1 MLWKN
6 NQFFTDIPFPQ
17 VKDRPLIVAHP
28 GAHMNYLASWNV
40 MVDNEAPFV
49 LVCDDLSPAYP
60 DGWWSSHSQNNSEYF
75 ARISNPQGI
84 GQAYRNPD
92 LGFQNLLIHR
102 EMEAKEGLK
111 HYPFIDIMYT
121 DFPEIF
127 LEGGFDFESK
137 EPVLLQAA
145 SLLSSK
151 VRDEGLIIFDLKNA
165 SQDTSLPK
173 GLIEINEDISWEY
186 MGKAEWFII
195 PKGVD
200 LFHTGNQDV
209 QAVIYKVRNKNK
221 FPNCFDFLA
230 SLMKERR
237 LSIEELENI
246 KHLPPRWPFHIH
258 QSEYIDAWLRHA
270 EFGGNEPFI
279 HPMPLDSAW
288 KEEEYKEW
296 IQWLMQ
302 HPEQLRPQERQE
314 RTMKIGNLEVTF
326 VHGDILNH
334 LDWLESINAS
344 LILRRKLL
352 TKCLEKNPYLIRNSV
367 NLQPRWEVH
376 PIPKLDWSGLS
387 EDQNLTQSILELS
400 KTSTTATISHS
411 GGITDLLLKSLNGKS
426 NLSVGRLIIFHL
438 DATDYFTEKEGVEG
452 NHGC

>member
-6 NQFFTDIPFPQ
+6 NQFFTDIPFPK

-60 DGWWSSHSQNNSEYF
+60 DGWWSAHSQNNAEYF

-102 EMEAKEGLK
+102 EMEAKKGLK
-111 HYPFIDIMYT
+111 DYPFIDIMYT

-127 LEGGFDFESK
+127 LERGFDFESE

-151 VRDEGLIIFDLKNA
+151 VRDDGLIIFDLKNA
-165 SQDTSLPK
+165 SQVLSFPQ
-173 GLIEINEDISWEY
+173 GLIEINENISWEY

-221 FPNCFDFLA
+221 FPDCFDFLA

-237 LSIEELENI
+237 LSIDELESI
-246 KHLPPRWPFHIH
+246 KHPPPRWPFHIH
-258 QSEYIDAWLRHA
+258 QSEYIEAWLRHA
-270 EFGGNEPFI
+270 EFGGNEPFL

-288 KEEEYKEW
+288 KEWEYKEW
-296 IQWLMQ
+296 IQWLIQ
-302 HPEQLRPQERQE
+302 HPEQLRPQDRSERK
-314 RTMKIGNLEVTF
+314 MKIGEIEVTF
-326 VHGDILNH
+326 VHGNILDH

-344 LILRRKLL
+344 LVLRRKLL
-352 TKCLEKNPYLIRNSV
+352 TKCLEKNPYLIKNSV
-367 NLQPRWEVH
+367 NLQPRWDIN
-376 PIPKLDWSGLS
+376 PIQNLKWSGFDS
-387 EDQNLTQSILELS
+387 TKNLTRLMTELCI
-400 KTSTTATISHS
+400 TDTLATISHGDAS
-411 GGITDLLLKSLNGKS
+411 IESLHFSVKASPNDCPK
-426 NLSVGRLIIFHL
+426 NLILFHK
-438 DATDYFTEKEGVEG
+438 DENDYAL
-452 NHGC
+452 N

>member
-6 NQFFTDIPFPQ
+6 NQFFTDIPFPK

-60 DGWWSSHSQNNSEYF
+60 DGWWSSHSQNNAEYF
-75 ARISNPQGI
+75 ARISNPKGI

-102 EMEAKEGLK
+102 GIEAKKGLK
-111 HYPFIDIMYT
+111 DYPFIDIMYT

-127 LEGGFDFESK
+127 LEGGFDFESQ

-145 SLLSSK
+145 SLLSAK
-151 VRDEGLIIFDLKNA
+151 VRDEGLIIFDLKNS
-165 SQDTSLPK
+165 SQDIRLPK
-173 GLIEINEDISWEY
+173 ELIEINEGISWEY

-200 LFHTGNQDV
+200 LLHSGNQDV

-221 FPNCFDFLA
+221 FPDCFDFLA

-237 LSIEELENI
+237 LSIDELESI

-258 QSEYIDAWLRHA
+258 QSEYIEAWLRHA
-270 EFGGNEPFI
+270 EFGGAEPFL

-296 IQWLMQ
+296 IQWLIQ

-314 RTMKIGNLEVTF
+314 RTMKIGNVDVTF
-326 VHGDILNH
+326 VHGDILDH

-344 LILRRKLL
+344 LVLRRKLL
-352 TKCLEKNPYLIRNSV
+352 TKCLERNPYLIKNSV
-367 NLQPRWEVH
+367 NLQPRWDIN
-376 PIPKLDWSGLS
+376 PISNLRWSGIES
-387 EDQNLTQSILELS
+387 NQNLTLS
-400 KTSTTATISHS
+400 MLSLCNTETMATISHRNGS
-411 GGITDLLLKSLNGKS
+411 LKSLVKS
-426 NLSVGRLIIFHL
+426 LENHGVDHVKNLIIFHR
-438 DATDYFTEKEGVEG
+438 DVNDYITE
-452 NHGC
+452 

>member
-6 NQFFTDIPFPQ
+6 NQFFTEIPFPK

-75 ARISNPQGI
+75 ARISNPLGI

-102 EMEAKEGLK
+102 EMEAKKGLK
-111 HYPFIDIMYT
+111 DYPFIDIMYT

-127 LEGGFDFESK
+127 LEGGFDSESN
-137 EPVLLQAA
+137 EPMLLQAA
-145 SLLSSK
+145 SLLSAK

-165 SQDTSLPK
+165 SQDINLSK

-209 QAVIYKVRNKNK
+209 QAVIYKVRNNNK
-221 FPNCFDFLA
+221 FPDCFEFLA

-237 LSIEELENI
+237 LSIDELENI

-270 EFGGNEPFI
+270 EFGGNEPFL

-296 IQWLMQ
+296 IEWLMQ
-302 HPEQLRPQERQE
+302 HPEQLRPQDRQE
-314 RTMKIGNLEVTF
+314 RTMKIGDVDVTF
-326 VHGDILNH
+326 VHGDILDH

-344 LILRRKLL
+344 LVLRRKLL
-352 TKCLEKNPYLIRNSV
+352 TKCLEKNPYMIKNSV
-367 NLQPRWEVH
+367 NLQPRWDIN
-376 PIPKLDWSGLS
+376 PISNLKWSGS
-387 EDQNLTQSILELS
+387 ESTKNLTRLMMELCN
-400 KTSTTATISHS
+400 TQTMATISHGDGS
-411 GGITDLLLKSLNGKS
+411 LISLVESLENHNGDGVTNLILFHRDVTD
-426 NLSVGRLIIFHL
+426 
-438 DATDYFTEKEGVEG
+438 FTKG
-452 NHGC
+452 

>member
-6 NQFFTDIPFPQ
+6 NQFFTEIPFPK

-75 ARISNPQGI
+75 ARISNPLGI

-102 EMEAKEGLK
+102 EMEAKKGLK
-111 HYPFIDIMYT
+111 DYPFIDIMYT

-127 LEGGFDFESK
+127 LEGGFDSESN
-137 EPVLLQAA
+137 EPMLLQAA
-145 SLLSSK
+145 SLLSAK

-165 SQDTSLPK
+165 SQDINLSK

-209 QAVIYKVRNKNK
+209 QAVIYKVRNNNK
-221 FPNCFDFLA
+221 FPDCFGFLA

-237 LSIEELENI
+237 LSIDELENI

-270 EFGGNEPFI
+270 EFGGNEPFL

-296 IQWLMQ
+296 IEWLVQ

-314 RTMKIGNLEVTF
+314 RTMKIGDVDVTF
-326 VHGDILNH
+326 VHGDILDH

-344 LILRRKLL
+344 LVLRRKLL
-352 TKCLEKNPYLIRNSV
+352 TKCLEKNPYMIKNSV
-367 NLQPRWEVH
+367 NLQPRWDIN
-376 PIPKLDWSGLS
+376 PISNLKWSGS
-387 EDQNLTQSILELS
+387 ESTKNLTRLMMELCN
-400 KTSTTATISHS
+400 TQTMATISHGDGS
-411 GGITDLLLKSLNGKS
+411 LISLVESLENHNGDGVTNLILFHRDVTD
-426 NLSVGRLIIFHL
+426 
-438 DATDYFTEKEGVEG
+438 FTKG
-452 NHGC
+452 

>member
-6 NQFFTDIPFPQ
+6 NQFFTDIPFPK

-49 LVCDDLSPAYP
+49 LVCDDLSPTYP
-60 DGWWSSHSQNNSEYF
+60 DGWWSSHSHSGAEYF
-75 ARISNPQGI
+75 ARISNPKGI

-102 EMEAKEGLK
+102 GIEAKEGLK
-111 HYPFIDIMYT
+111 EFPFIDIMYT

-127 LEGGFDFESK
+127 LEVGFDFESE
-137 EPVLLQAA
+137 EPVLLQSA

-151 VRDEGLIIFDLKNA
+151 VRNGGLIIFDLKNA
-165 SQDTSLPK
+165 DEDISLPR
-173 GLIEINEDISWEY
+173 GMIEINENISWEY

-200 LFHTGNQDV
+200 LAHNGNQDV
-209 QAVIYKVRNKNK
+209 QAVIYKVRNKSK
-221 FPNCFDFLA
+221 FPDCFDFLA

-237 LSIEELENI
+237 LSIDELVSI

-258 QSEYIDAWLRHA
+258 QNEYIDAWLRHT
-270 EFGGNEPFI
+270 EFGGTEPFL

-288 KEEEYKEW
+288 KNAEYKEW
-296 IQWLMQ
+296 IQWLVQ
-302 HPEQLRPQERQE
+302 HPEQLRPQERKE
-314 RTMKIGNLEVTF
+314 RTMRIGNVKVTF
-326 VHGDILNH
+326 VHGDILDH

-344 LILRRKLL
+344 LVLRRELL
-352 TKCLEKNPYLIRNSV
+352 TKCLEKSPYLIKNSV
-367 NLQPRWEVH
+367 NLQPRWDVN
-376 PIPKLDWSGLS
+376 PISNLRWSGT
-387 EDQNLTQSILELS
+387 EANQDLTKMMMKLCI
-400 KTSTTATISHS
+400 TDTMATISHRDAS
-411 GGITDLLLKSLNGKS
+411 TEYLLASLKELPKDCPKNLILFHKDENDYVLN
-426 NLSVGRLIIFHL
+426 
-438 DATDYFTEKEGVEG
+438 
-452 NHGC
+452 

>member
-6 NQFFTDIPFPQ
+6 NQFFTDIPFPK

-60 DGWWSSHSQNNSEYF
+60 DGWWSSHSQNNAEYF
-75 ARISNPQGI
+75 ARISNPQEI

-102 EMEAKEGLK
+102 EMEAKKGLK
-111 HYPFIDIMYT
+111 DYPFIDIMYI

-127 LEGGFDFESK
+127 LEGGFDFESE

-151 VRDEGLIIFDLKNA
+151 VRDEGLFIFDLKNA
-165 SQDTSLPK
+165 SQDISLPK

-186 MGKAEWFII
+186 MGKAEWFIV

-200 LFHTGNQDV
+200 LFHSGNQDV
-209 QAVIYKVRNKNK
+209 QAVIYKVRNKNN
-221 FPNCFDFLA
+221 FPDCFDFLA

-237 LSIEELENI
+237 LSIDELERI

-270 EFGGNEPFI
+270 EFGGNEPFL

-296 IQWLMQ
+296 IHWLMQ
-302 HPEQLRPQERQE
+302 HPEQLRPQERSE
-314 RTMKIGNLEVTF
+314 RKMKIGEVEVTF
-326 VHGDILNH
+326 VHGDILDH

-344 LILRRKLL
+344 LVLRRKLL
-352 TKCLEKNPYLIRNSV
+352 TKCLERNPYLIKNSV
-367 NLQPRWEVH
+367 NLQPRWDIN
-376 PIPKLDWSGLS
+376 PISNLRWSGT
-387 EDQNLTQSILELS
+387 EANQDLTTMMMKLC
-400 KTSTTATISHS
+400 TTETLATISHHDGS
-411 GGITDLLLKSLNGKS
+411 VESLSESLRGMKNSSAK
-426 NLSVGRLIIFHL
+426 NLIIFHIDEL
-438 DATDYFTEKEGVEG
+438 DYKF
-452 NHGC
+452 N

>member
-6 NQFFTDIPFPQ
+6 NQFFTDIPFPK

-60 DGWWSSHSQNNSEYF
+60 DGWWSSHSQNNAEYF
-75 ARISNPQGI
+75 ARISNPKGI

-102 EMEAKEGLK
+102 GIEAKKGLK
-111 HYPFIDIMYT
+111 DYPFIDIMYT

-127 LEGGFDFESK
+127 LEGGFDFESQ

-151 VRDEGLIIFDLKNA
+151 VRDEGLIIFDLKNT
-165 SQDTSLPK
+165 SQDIRLPK
-173 GLIEINEDISWEY
+173 ELIEINEDISWEY

-200 LFHTGNQDV
+200 LFHTGNQDI
-209 QAVIYKVRNKNK
+209 QAVIYKVRNNNK
-221 FPNCFDFLA
+221 FPDCFDFLA

-237 LSIEELENI
+237 LSIDELESI

-258 QSEYIDAWLRHA
+258 QSEYIEAWLRHA
-270 EFGGNEPFI
+270 EFGGAEPFL

-296 IQWLMQ
+296 IQWLIQ

-314 RTMKIGNLEVTF
+314 RTMKIGNVDVTF
-326 VHGDILNH
+326 VHGDILDH

-344 LILRRKLL
+344 LVLRRKLL
-352 TKCLEKNPYLIRNSV
+352 TKCLERNPYLIKNSV
-367 NLQPRWEVH
+367 NLQPRWDIN
-376 PIPKLDWSGLS
+376 PISNLRWSGIES
-387 EDQNLTQSILELS
+387 NQNLTLS
-400 KTSTTATISHS
+400 MLSLCNTETMATISHGNGS
-411 GGITDLLLKSLNGKS
+411 LKSLVKS
-426 NLSVGRLIIFHL
+426 LENHGVDHVKNLIIFHR
-438 DATDYFTEKEGVEG
+438 DVNDYITE
-452 NHGC
+452 

>member
-6 NQFFTDIPFPQ
+6 NQFFTDIPFPK
-17 VKDRPLIVAHP
+17 VKDRPLVVAHP

-60 DGWWSSHSQNNSEYF
+60 DGWWSPHSHNDAEYF

-102 EMEAKEGLK
+102 EIEARKGLEDF
-111 HYPFIDIMYT
+111 PFIDIMYT

-127 LEGGFDFESK
+127 LEDGFDFESK

-145 SLLSSK
+145 SLLSAK

-165 SQDTSLPK
+165 SQDINLPK

-200 LFHTGNQDV
+200 LFHSGNQDV
-209 QAVIYKVRNKNK
+209 QAVIYKVSNNNK
-221 FPNCFDFLA
+221 FQDCFDFLA

-237 LSIEELENI
+237 LTMNELGDI
-246 KHLPPRWPFHIH
+246 KHLPPRWPFHIQ

-270 EFGGNEPFI
+270 EFGGNEPFL

-314 RTMKIGNLEVTF
+314 RTMKIGEVDVTF
-326 VHGDILNH
+326 VHGDILDH

-344 LILRRKLL
+344 LVLRRNLL
-352 TKCLEKNPYLIRNSV
+352 TKCLERNPYLIKNSV
-367 NLQPRWEVH
+367 NLQPRWDIN
-376 PIPKLDWSGLS
+376 PIPNLIWSGPKANK
-387 EDQNLTQSILELS
+387 NLTKLMMQLCNTE
-400 KTSTTATISHS
+400 TTATISHGDGSLKYLAESIGNQHS
-411 GGITDLLLKSLNGKS
+411 GHEKSL
-426 NLSVGRLIIFHL
+426 VIFHY
-438 DATDYFTEKEGVEG
+438 DDEDYEIY
-452 NHGC
+452 

>member
-6 NQFFTDIPFPQ
+6 NQFFTDIPFPK

-60 DGWWSSHSQNNSEYF
+60 DGWWSAHSQNNAEYF

-84 GQAYRNPD
+84 GQAYRNPN

-102 EMEAKEGLK
+102 AIEAKKGLK
-111 HYPFIDIMYT
+111 DYPFIDIMYT

-127 LEGGFDFESK
+127 LEGGFDFESDQ
-137 EPVLLQAA
+137 PVLIQAA

-151 VRDEGLIIFDLKNA
+151 VRDEGLIIFDLKNRV
-165 SQDTSLPK
+165 DEKDVLPK
-173 GLIEINEDISWEY
+173 NDIEINEDISWEY

-200 LFHTGNQDV
+200 LFHTGNQDA

-221 FPNCFDFLA
+221 FPDCFDFLA

-246 KHLPPRWPFHIH
+246 NHLPPRWPFHIN
-258 QSEYIDAWLRHA
+258 QSEYIDAWLKHA
-270 EFGGNEPFI
+270 EFGGNEPFL

-302 HPEQLRPQERQE
+302 HPGQLRPQERKE
-314 RTMKIGNLEVTF
+314 RTMKIGNVDVTF
-326 VHGDILNH
+326 VHGDILDH
-334 LDWLESINAS
+334 LDWLEAINAS
-344 LILRRKLL
+344 LVLRRKLL
-352 TKCLEKNPYLIRNSV
+352 TKCLEKNPYLIKHSV
-367 NLQPRWEVH
+367 NLQPRWDIN
-376 PIPKLDWSGLS
+376 PIPNLRWSGV
-387 EDQNLTQSILELS
+387 DANQNLTNIIMRLGNTSSIATIVHGDGTIDQLS
-400 KTSTTATISHS
+400 KTLS
-411 GGITDLLLKSLNGKS
+411 DVKLNPVKSLI
-426 NLSVGRLIIFHL
+426 LFHK
-438 DATDYFTEKEGVEG
+438 DSDDYEHHKTKE
-452 NHGC
+452 

>member
-6 NQFFTDIPFPQ
+6 NQFFTDIPFPK

-60 DGWWSSHSQNNSEYF
+60 DGWWSAHSQNNSEYF
-75 ARISNPQGI
+75 GRISNPLGI

-102 EMEAKEGLK
+102 GMEAKKGLK
-111 HYPFIDIMYT
+111 DYPFIDIMYT

-127 LEGGFDFESK
+127 LEGGFDSESN
-137 EPVLLQAA
+137 EPMLLQAA
-145 SLLSSK
+145 SLLSAK

-165 SQDTSLPK
+165 SQAINLSK

-221 FPNCFDFLA
+221 FPDCFDFLA

-237 LSIEELENI
+237 LSIDELESV

-270 EFGGNEPFI
+270 EFGGNEPFL
-279 HPMPLDSAW
+279 HPMPLNSAW

-296 IQWLMQ
+296 IQWLIQ
-302 HPEQLRPQERQE
+302 HPEQLRPQERNE
-314 RTMKIGNLEVTF
+314 RKMKIGEVEVTF
-326 VHGDILNH
+326 VHGDILDH

-344 LILRRKLL
+344 LVLRRKLL
-352 TKCLEKNPYLIRNSV
+352 TKCLEKSPYLIKNSV
-367 NLQPRWEVH
+367 NLQPRWDIN
-376 PIPKLDWSGLS
+376 PIPNLRWSGT
-387 EDQNLTQSILELS
+387 EANQNLTKIMMKLCI
-400 KTSTTATISHS
+400 TDTMATISHHDGS
-411 GGITDLLLKSLNGKS
+411 VESLIESLRGIKNSSAKN
-426 NLSVGRLIIFHL
+426 LIIFHTDEL
-438 DATDYFTEKEGVEG
+438 DYKL
-452 NHGC
+452 N

>member
-6 NQFFTDIPFPQ
+6 NQFFTDIPFPK

-60 DGWWSSHSQNNSEYF
+60 DGWWSSHSQNNAEYF

-102 EMEAKEGLK
+102 EIEARKGLK
-111 HYPFIDIMYT
+111 DYPFIDIMYT

-127 LEGGFDFESK
+127 LEGGFDFESE

-151 VRDEGLIIFDLKNA
+151 VRNEGLIIFDLKNA
-165 SQDTSLPK
+165 SQDISLPK
-173 GLIEINEDISWEY
+173 GLIEINESISWEY

-209 QAVIYKVRNKNK
+209 QAVMYKVRNKNK
-221 FPNCFDFLA
+221 FPDCFDFLA

-237 LSIEELENI
+237 LSINELENI

-270 EFGGNEPFI
+270 EFGGDEPFL

-314 RTMKIGNLEVTF
+314 RTMKIGYVDVTF
-326 VHGDILNH
+326 VHGDILDH

-344 LILRRKLL
+344 LVLRRKLL
-352 TKCLEKNPYLIRNSV
+352 TKCLEKNPYLIKNSV
-367 NLQPRWEVH
+367 NLQPRWDIN
-376 PIPKLDWSGLS
+376 PIPNLRWSGIHTTKKLTNKIMKLS
-387 EDQNLTQSILELS
+387 QTNTVV
-400 KTSTTATISHS
+400 TISHGNGS
-411 GGITDLLLKSLNGKS
+411 FKQIHESCTPGKGDLPEKF
-426 NLSVGRLIIFHL
+426 IIFYK
-438 DATDYFTEKEGVEG
+438 DSNDYEIE
-452 NHGC
+452 

>member
-6 NQFFTDIPFPQ
+6 NQFFTDIPFPK

-102 EMEAKEGLK
+102 EMEAKKGLTD
-111 HYPFIDIMYT
+111 YPFIDIMYI

-127 LEGGFDFESK
+127 LKGGFDFESK

-151 VRDEGLIIFDLKNA
+151 IRDEGLLIFDLKNA
-165 SQDTSLPK
+165 SQDINLPK

-200 LFHTGNQDV
+200 LFHSGNQDV
-209 QAVIYKVRNKNK
+209 QAVIYKVRNNNK
-221 FPNCFDFLA
+221 FPDCFDFLA

-237 LSIEELENI
+237 LSIDELENI

-270 EFGGNEPFI
+270 EFGGNEPFL

-314 RTMKIGNLEVTF
+314 RTMKIGNVGVTF
-326 VHGDILNH
+326 VHGDILDH

-352 TKCLEKNPYLIRNSV
+352 TKCLEQNPYLIKNSV
-367 NLQPRWEVH
+367 NLQPRWDIN
-376 PIPKLDWSGLS
+376 PISNLKWSGS
-387 EDQNLTQSILELS
+387 ESTKNLTILMMELC
-400 KTSTTATISHS
+400 STQTMATISH
-411 GGITDLLLKSLNGKS
+411 GDGSLNSFVASLENHNEGDVT
-426 NLSVGRLIIFHL
+426 NLIIFHR
-438 DATDYFTEKEGVEG
+438 DVIDYTKG
-452 NHGC
+452 

>member
-6 NQFFTDIPFPQ
+6 NQFFTDIPFPK
-17 VKDRPLIVAHP
+17 VKDSPLIVAHP

-102 EMEAKEGLK
+102 EMEAKKGLK
-111 HYPFIDIMYT
+111 DYPFIDIMYI

-127 LEGGFDFESK
+127 LKGGFDFESK

-165 SQDTSLPK
+165 SQDLSLPK

-221 FPNCFDFLA
+221 FPDCFEFLA

-237 LSIEELENI
+237 LSIDELENI

-270 EFGGNEPFI
+270 EFGGNEPFL

-296 IQWLMQ
+296 IEWLMQ

-314 RTMKIGNLEVTF
+314 RTMKIGDVDVTF
-326 VHGDILNH
+326 VHGDILDH

-344 LILRRKLL
+344 LVLRRKLL
-352 TKCLEKNPYLIRNSV
+352 TKCLEKNPYMIKNSV
-367 NLQPRWEVH
+367 NLQPRWDIN
-376 PIPKLDWSGLS
+376 PISNLKWSGS
-387 EDQNLTQSILELS
+387 ESTKNLTRLMMELCN
-400 KTSTTATISHS
+400 TQTMATISH
-411 GGITDLLLKSLNGKS
+411 GDGSLISLVESLENHNGDGVT
-426 NLSVGRLIIFHL
+426 NLIIFHR
-438 DATDYFTEKEGVEG
+438 DVIDFTKD
-452 NHGC
+452 

>member
-6 NQFFTDIPFPQ
+6 NQFFTEIPFPK

-75 ARISNPQGI
+75 ARISNPLGI

-102 EMEAKEGLK
+102 EMEAKKGLK
-111 HYPFIDIMYT
+111 DYPFIDIMYT

-127 LEGGFDFESK
+127 LEGGFDSESN
-137 EPVLLQAA
+137 EPMLLQAA
-145 SLLSSK
+145 SLLSAK

-165 SQDTSLPK
+165 SQDINLSK

-209 QAVIYKVRNKNK
+209 QAVIYKVRNNNK
-221 FPNCFDFLA
+221 FPDCFEFLA

-237 LSIEELENI
+237 LSIDELENI

-270 EFGGNEPFI
+270 EFGGNEPFL

-296 IQWLMQ
+296 IEWLMQ

-314 RTMKIGNLEVTF
+314 RTMKIGDVDVTF
-326 VHGDILNH
+326 VHGDILDH

-344 LILRRKLL
+344 LVLRRKLL
-352 TKCLEKNPYLIRNSV
+352 TKCLEKNPYMIKNSV
-367 NLQPRWEVH
+367 NLQPRWDIN
-376 PIPKLDWSGLS
+376 PISNLKWSGS
-387 EDQNLTQSILELS
+387 ESTKNLTRLMMELCN
-400 KTSTTATISHS
+400 TQTMATISHGDGS
-411 GGITDLLLKSLNGKS
+411 LISLVESLENHNGDGVTNLILFHRDVTD
-426 NLSVGRLIIFHL
+426 
-438 DATDYFTEKEGVEG
+438 FTKG
-452 NHGC
+452 

>member
-1 MLWKN
+1 
-6 NQFFTDIPFPQ
+6 
-17 VKDRPLIVAHP
+17 
-28 GAHMNYLASWNV
+28 
-40 MVDNEAPFV
+40 
-49 LVCDDLSPAYP
+49 P
-60 DGWWSSHSQNNSEYF
+60 DGWWSTHSHNNAEYF

-92 LGFQNLLIHR
+92 LGFQNLLVHR
-102 EMEAKEGLK
+102 EIEAKKGLND
-111 HYPFIDIMYT
+111 YPFIDIMYT

-127 LEGGFDFESK
+127 LEGGFDFESQ

-165 SQDTSLPK
+165 SQDINLPK

-209 QAVIYKVRNKNK
+209 QAVIYKVRNKNQ
-221 FPNCFDFLA
+221 FPDCFDFLA

-237 LSIEELENI
+237 LTINELGNI

-270 EFGGNEPFI
+270 EFGGNEPFL

-302 HPEQLRPQERQE
+302 HPEQLRPQERSE
-314 RTMKIGNLEVTF
+314 RKMRIGEVDVTF
-326 VHGDILNH
+326 VHGDILDH

-344 LILRRKLL
+344 LVLRRKLL
-352 TKCLEKNPYLIRNSV
+352 TKCLEKNPYLIKHSV
-367 NLQPRWEVH
+367 NLQPRWDTN
-376 PIPKLDWSGLS
+376 PIQNLRWSGTVS
-387 EDQNLTQSILELS
+387 NPSLTEMMIKLCL
-400 KTSTTATISHS
+400 TDTVATISHNDGTLQS
-411 GGITDLLLKSLNGKS
+411 LTKSLVKMGKA
-426 NLSVGRLIIFHL
+426 SVKELIIFHR
-438 DATDYFTEKEGVEG
+438 DGEDYAE
-452 NHGC
+452 

>member
-1 MLWKN
+1 KN
-6 NQFFTDIPFPQ
+6 NQFFTDIPFPK

-40 MVDNEAPFV
+40 LVDNEAPFV

-60 DGWWSSHSQNNSEYF
+60 DGWWSAHSQNNAEYF

-102 EMEAKEGLK
+102 EIEAKKGLK
-111 HYPFIDIMYT
+111 DYPFIDIMYT

-127 LEGGFDFESK
+127 LEGGFDFESEK
-137 EPVLLQAA
+137 PVLLQAA

-151 VRDEGLIIFDLKNA
+151 VRNEGLIIFDLKNA
-165 SQDTSLPK
+165 DGNISLPK
-173 GLIEINEDISWEY
+173 GLIEINEDVSWEY
-186 MGKAEWFII
+186 IGKAEWFII

-200 LFHTGNQDV
+200 LLHTGNQDV
-209 QAVIYKVRNKNK
+209 HAVIYKVRNKNE
-221 FPNCFDFLA
+221 FPDCFDFLA
-230 SLMKERR
+230 SMMKERR
-237 LSIEELENI
+237 LSVDELKNI

-270 EFGGNEPFI
+270 EFGGAEPFL

-288 KEEEYKEW
+288 KKEEYKQW

-302 HPEQLRPQERQE
+302 HPDQLRTQKRHE
-314 RTMKIGNLEVTF
+314 RTLIIGDVNVTF
-326 VHGDILNH
+326 VHGDILDH

-344 LILRRKLL
+344 LVLRRRLL
-352 TKCLEKNPYLIRNSV
+352 TNCLEKNPYLIKNSV
-367 NLQPRWEVH
+367 NLQPRWDIN
-376 PIPKLDWSGLS
+376 PISNLKWSGI
-387 EDQNLTQSILELS
+387 DANQNLTDEIMKLSRTNTIATIVHGDSTINQLS
-400 KTSTTATISHS
+400 KA
-411 GGITDLLLKSLNGKS
+411 
-426 NLSVGRLIIFHL
+426 LSKVKKNPVQRLILFHK
-438 DATDYFTEKEGVEG
+438 DSNDYEF
-452 NHGC
+452 H

>member
-6 NQFFTDIPFPQ
+6 NQFFTDIPFPK

-40 MVDNEAPFV
+40 LVDNEAPFV

-60 DGWWSSHSQNNSEYF
+60 DGWWSAHSQNNAEYF

-102 EMEAKEGLK
+102 EIEAKKGLND
-111 HYPFIDIMYT
+111 YPFIDIMYT

-127 LEGGFDFESK
+127 LEGGFDFESEK
-137 EPVLLQAA
+137 PVLLQAA

-151 VRDEGLIIFDLKNA
+151 VRNEGLIIFDLKNA
-165 SQDTSLPK
+165 DGNISLPK
-173 GLIEINEDISWEY
+173 GLIEINEDVSWEY
-186 MGKAEWFII
+186 IGKAEWFII

-200 LFHTGNQDV
+200 LLHTGNQDV
-209 QAVIYKVRNKNK
+209 HAVIYKVRNKNE
-221 FPNCFDFLA
+221 FPDCFDFLA
-230 SLMKERR
+230 SMMKERR
-237 LSIEELENI
+237 LSVDELKNI

-270 EFGGNEPFI
+270 EFGGAEPFL

-288 KEEEYKEW
+288 KKEEYKQW

-302 HPEQLRPQERQE
+302 HPDQLRTQKRHE
-314 RTMKIGNLEVTF
+314 RTLIIGDVNVTF
-326 VHGDILNH
+326 VHGDILDH

-344 LILRRKLL
+344 LVLRRKLL
-352 TKCLEKNPYLIRNSV
+352 TNCLEKNPYLIKNSV
-367 NLQPRWEVH
+367 NLQPRWDIN
-376 PIPKLDWSGLS
+376 PISNLKWSGI
-387 EDQNLTQSILELS
+387 DANQNLTDEIMKLSRTNTIATIVHGDSTINQLS
-400 KTSTTATISHS
+400 KA
-411 GGITDLLLKSLNGKS
+411 
-426 NLSVGRLIIFHL
+426 LSKVKKNPVQRLILFHK
-438 DATDYFTEKEGVEG
+438 DSNDYEF
-452 NHGC
+452 H

>member
-6 NQFFTDIPFPQ
+6 NQFFAEIPFPK

-40 MVDNEAPFV
+40 MVENEAPFV

-75 ARISNPQGI
+75 ARISNPQGV

-102 EMEAKEGLK
+102 ELEAKKGLK
-111 HYPFIDIMYT
+111 DYPFIDIMYT

-127 LEGGFDFESK
+127 LEGGFDFESNQ
-137 EPVLLQAA
+137 PVLIQAA

-151 VRDEGLIIFDLKNA
+151 VRDEGLIIFDLKNRV
-165 SQDTSLPK
+165 DEKNVLPK
-173 GLIEINEDISWEY
+173 HDIEISEDISWEY

-195 PKGVD
+195 SKGVD
-200 LFHTGNQDV
+200 LFHSGNQDV

-221 FPNCFDFLA
+221 FPECFDFLA
-230 SLMKERR
+230 SLMRERR
-237 LSIEELENI
+237 LTMNELGKI

-258 QSEYIDAWLRHA
+258 MSEYIDAWLRHA
-270 EFGGNEPFI
+270 EFGGNEPFL

-288 KEEEYKEW
+288 KEEEYKQW
-296 IQWLMQ
+296 IQWLMK
-302 HPEQLRPQERQE
+302 HPEQLRPQERSE
-314 RTMKIGNLEVTF
+314 RKMKIGEVEVTF
-326 VHGDILNH
+326 VHGDILDH

-344 LILRRKLL
+344 LVLRRKLL
-352 TKCLEKNPYLIRNSV
+352 TECLEKNPYLIKNSV

-376 PIPKLDWSGLS
+376 PIPNLDWSGLVKH
-387 EDQNLTQSILELS
+387 QNLTQSMLELS
-400 KTSTTATISHS
+400 KTNTTATISHS
-411 GGITDLLLKSLNGKS
+411 GGTTESILKSLDGKTNS
-426 NLSVGRLIIFHL
+426 SVDRLIIFHL
-438 DATDYFTEKEGVEG
+438 DEEDYS
-452 NHGC
+452 CD

>member
-6 NQFFTDIPFPQ
+6 NQFFTDIPFPK

-102 EMEAKEGLK
+102 EMEAKKGLK
-111 HYPFIDIMYT
+111 DYPFIDIMYI

-127 LEGGFDFESK
+127 LEGAFDFESK

-165 SQDTSLPK
+165 SQDISLPQ

-200 LFHTGNQDV
+200 LFHSGNQDV

-221 FPNCFDFLA
+221 FPDCFDFLA

-237 LSIEELENI
+237 LTIDELGNI

-270 EFGGNEPFI
+270 EFGGNEPFL

-302 HPEQLRPQERQE
+302 HPEQLRPQERNE
-314 RTMKIGNLEVTF
+314 RKMRIGEVEVTF
-326 VHGDILNH
+326 VHGDILDH

-344 LILRRKLL
+344 LVLRRKLL
-352 TKCLEKNPYLIRNSV
+352 TKCLEKNPYLIKNSV
-367 NLQPRWEVH
+367 NLQPRWDSN
-376 PIPKLDWSGLS
+376 PIPSLRWSGT
-387 EDQNLTQSILELS
+387 EANQDLTKKMMKLCI
-400 KTSTTATISHS
+400 TDTMATISHHDAS
-411 GGITDLLLKSLNGKS
+411 VKSLIESLRGIKNSSAK
-426 NLSVGRLIIFHL
+426 NMVIFH
-438 DATDYFTEKEGVEG
+438 TDEHDYKL
-452 NHGC
+452 N

>member
-6 NQFFTDIPFPQ
+6 NQFFTDIPFPK

-60 DGWWSSHSQNNSEYF
+60 DGWWSSHSQNNAEYF
-75 ARISNPQGI
+75 ARISNPQGV

-102 EMEAKEGLK
+102 EMEAKKGLK
-111 HYPFIDIMYT
+111 DYPFIDIMYI

-165 SQDTSLPK
+165 SQDINLPK

-200 LFHTGNQDV
+200 LFHSGNQDV

-221 FPNCFDFLA
+221 FPDCFDFLA

-237 LSIEELENI
+237 LSIDELENI

-270 EFGGNEPFI
+270 EFGGNEPFL

-296 IQWLMQ
+296 IQWLIQ
-302 HPEQLRPQERQE
+302 HPEQLRPQERKE
-314 RTMKIGNLEVTF
+314 RTMKIGDVDVTF
-326 VHGDILNH
+326 VHGDILDH

-344 LILRRKLL
+344 LVLRRKLL
-352 TKCLEKNPYLIRNSV
+352 TKCLEKNPYLIKNSV
-367 NLQPRWEVH
+367 NLQPRWDIN
-376 PIPKLDWSGLS
+376 PIPNLEWSGTES
-387 EDQNLTQSILELS
+387 IKNLTSLMMALCNTQ
-400 KTSTTATISHS
+400 TMATISHRD
-411 GGITDLLLKSLNGKS
+411 GTLKSLLESLKHAS
-426 NLSVGRLIIFHL
+426 NVASKRLILFHL
-438 DATDYFTEKEGVEG
+438 DHGDYQK
-452 NHGC
+452 N

>member
-6 NQFFTDIPFPQ
+6 NQFFTDIPFPK
-17 VKDRPLIVAHP
+17 VEDRPLIVAHP

-75 ARISNPQGI
+75 ARISNPLGI

-102 EMEAKEGLK
+102 EMEAKKGLK
-111 HYPFIDIMYT
+111 DYPFIDIMYI

-137 EPVLLQAA
+137 EPVLFQAA

-165 SQDTSLPK
+165 SQDLSLPK
-173 GLIEINEDISWEY
+173 GLIEINEEISWEY

-200 LFHTGNQDV
+200 LFHSGNQDV
-209 QAVIYKVRNKNK
+209 QAVICKVRNKNN
-221 FPNCFDFLA
+221 FPDCFDFLA

-237 LSIEELENI
+237 LSIDELENI

-270 EFGGNEPFI
+270 EFGGNEPFL

-314 RTMKIGNLEVTF
+314 RTMKIGNIDVTF
-326 VHGDILNH
+326 VHGDILDH

-352 TKCLEKNPYLIRNSV
+352 TKCLEKSPYLIKNSV
-367 NLQPRWEVH
+367 NLQPRWDIN
-376 PIPKLDWSGLS
+376 PIPNLRWSGT
-387 EDQNLTQSILELS
+387 EANHDLTKMMMQLCI
-400 KTSTTATISHS
+400 TDTMATISHHDGS
-411 GGITDLLLKSLNGKS
+411 VESLIESLRGMVKT
-426 NLSVGRLIIFHL
+426 SVKELIIFHK
-438 DATDYFTEKEGVEG
+438 DGEDYAEV
-452 NHGC
+452 

>member
-6 NQFFTDIPFPQ
+6 NQFFTDIPFPK

-60 DGWWSSHSQNNSEYF
+60 DGWWSPHSQNNAEYF

-102 EMEAKEGLK
+102 EMEAKKGLK
-111 HYPFIDIMYT
+111 DYPLIDIMYT

-145 SLLSSK
+145 SLLSAK

-165 SQDTSLPK
+165 SQDLSLPK

-209 QAVIYKVRNKNK
+209 QAVIYKVRNNNK
-221 FPNCFDFLA
+221 FPDCFDFLA

-237 LSIEELENI
+237 LSIDELENI
-246 KHLPPRWPFHIH
+246 KHLPPRWPFHIN

-270 EFGGNEPFI
+270 EFGGNEPFL

-314 RTMKIGNLEVTF
+314 RTLKIGEVDVTF
-326 VHGDILNH
+326 VHGDILDH
-334 LDWLESINAS
+334 LDWLESIDAS
-344 LILRRKLL
+344 LVLRKKLL
-352 TKCLEKNPYLIRNSV
+352 TKCLEKNPYLIKNSV
-367 NLQPRWEVH
+367 NLQPRWDIN
-376 PIPKLDWSGLS
+376 PISNLNWSGKGATEDLILKLSALSNTPTLATTAYGKGTLS
-387 EDQNLTQSILELS
+387 ELR
-400 KTSTTATISHS
+400 
-411 GGITDLLLKSLNGKS
+411 KSLENNAG
-426 NLSVGRLIIFHL
+426 NLVKHIVLFHKDL
-438 DATDYFTEKEGVEG
+438 DYYDL
-452 NHGC
+452 

>member
-1 MLWKN
+1 MMLWKN
-6 NQFFTDIPFPQ
+6 NQFFADIPFPK

-60 DGWWSSHSQNNSEYF
+60 DGWWSAHSQDNAEYF

-102 EMEAKEGLK
+102 EIEARKGLK
-111 HYPFIDIMYT
+111 DYPFIDIMYT

-127 LEGGFDFESK
+127 LECGFDFESN

-145 SLLSSK
+145 SLVSSK

-165 SQDTSLPK
+165 SQDISLPK

-221 FPNCFDFLA
+221 FPDCFDFLA

-237 LSIEELENI
+237 LSIDELESI

-270 EFGGNEPFI
+270 EFGGDEPFL

-288 KEEEYKEW
+288 KNNEYKEW

-302 HPEQLRPQERQE
+302 HPGQLRPQERNE
-314 RTMKIGNLEVTF
+314 RKMKIGEVDVTF
-326 VHGDILNH
+326 VHGDILDH

-344 LILRRKLL
+344 LVLRRKLL
-352 TKCLEKNPYLIRNSV
+352 TKCLEKSPYLIKNSV
-367 NLQPRWEVH
+367 NLQPRWDIN
-376 PIPKLDWSGLS
+376 PIPNLKWSGN
-387 EDQNLTQSILELS
+387 EANQDLTRMMMELCI
-400 KTSTTATISHS
+400 TDTTATISHHN
-411 GGITDLLLKSLNGKS
+411 GSLESLIESLRGMKNSSAK
-426 NLSVGRLIIFHL
+426 NLIIFHIDEL
-438 DATDYFTEKEGVEG
+438 DYKF
-452 NHGC
+452 N

>member
-6 NQFFTDIPFPQ
+6 NQLFTDIPFPK

-75 ARISNPQGI
+75 ARISNPLGV

-102 EMEAKEGLK
+102 EMEAKKGLK
-111 HYPFIDIMYT
+111 DYPFIDIMYI

-127 LEGGFDFESK
+127 LEGGFDFESE

-151 VRDEGLIIFDLKNA
+151 VRDEGLLIFDLKNA
-165 SQDTSLPK
+165 SQDLSLPK

-195 PKGVD
+195 PKGID
-200 LFHTGNQDV
+200 LFHSGNQDV

-221 FPNCFDFLA
+221 FPDCFDFLA

-237 LSIEELENI
+237 LSIDEIEKI

-270 EFGGNEPFI
+270 EFGGNEPFL

-296 IQWLMQ
+296 IQWLIQ

-314 RTMKIGNLEVTF
+314 RTIKIGEVDVTF
-326 VHGDILNH
+326 VHGDIHDH

-344 LILRRKLL
+344 LVLRRKLL
-352 TKCLEKNPYLIRNSV
+352 TKCLEKNPYLIKNSV
-367 NLQPRWEVH
+367 NLQPRWDIN
-376 PIPKLDWSGLS
+376 PIPNLKWSGFES
-387 EDQNLTQSILELS
+387 TKNLTGLMMELCN
-400 KTSTTATISHS
+400 TETMATISHGDGS
-411 GGITDLLLKSLNGKS
+411 LISFVESLKNHNEEDVK
-426 NLSVGRLIIFHL
+426 NLIIFHR
-438 DATDYFTEKEGVEG
+438 DVNDFTAV
-452 NHGC
+452 

>member
-6 NQFFTDIPFPQ
+6 NQFFTDIPFPK

-102 EMEAKEGLK
+102 EMEAKKGLK
-111 HYPFIDIMYT
+111 DYPFIDIMYI

-137 EPVLLQAA
+137 EPVLLQVA

-165 SQDTSLPK
+165 SQDISLPK

-195 PKGVD
+195 PKGID
-200 LFHTGNQDV
+200 LFHSGNQDV
-209 QAVIYKVRNKNK
+209 QAVIFKVRNNNE
-221 FPNCFDFLA
+221 FPDCFDFLA

-237 LSIEELENI
+237 LSVDELENI

-270 EFGGNEPFI
+270 EFGGNEPFL

-296 IQWLMQ
+296 IQWLML
-302 HPEQLRPQERQE
+302 HPEQLKPQERKE
-314 RTMKIGNLEVTF
+314 RTMKIGDVDVTF
-326 VHGDILNH
+326 VHGDILDH

-344 LILRRKLL
+344 LVLRRKLL
-352 TKCLEKNPYLIRNSV
+352 TKCLEKNPYLIKNSV
-367 NLQPRWEVH
+367 NLQPRWDIN
-376 PIPKLDWSGLS
+376 PIPNLEWSGT
-387 EDQNLTQSILELS
+387 EFNKELT
-400 KTSTTATISHS
+400 TSMMALCTTNAMATISHRD
-411 GGITDLLLKSLNGKS
+411 GTLKSLLESLKHAS
-426 NLSVGRLIIFHL
+426 NVAPKRLILFHL
-438 DATDYFTEKEGVEG
+438 DHGDYQKI
-452 NHGC
+452 